1 MSKRFVAALAFVLL
15 LILAVFL
22 YRGCR
27 LGDVGLPG
35 EEAAAAQVFLV
46 DVPREALPEVPEATL
61 LPFAG
66 LRSGSLACNE
76 GPERAGERSP
86 AISE

>member
-1 MSKRFVAALAFVLL
+1 MSKRFVAALALVLL

-27 LGDVGLPG
+27 LGDVGLPD
-35 EEAAAAQVFLV
+35 EEASATQVLLV
-46 DVPREALPEVPEATL
+46 DARRGALPEATL

-66 LRSGSLACNE
+66 LRSGSPVAYNE
-76 GPERAGERSP
+76 RRP
-86 AISE
+86 